1 MRNTLGRNSQAPAG
15 NSGPCRPAE
24 SLQPP
29 LRRHAQCDD
38 LLLRPEHVVEL
49 QCTSPP
55 TVLVLVGRSAVRQER
70 VKEEEGAG
78 LERDSRDVAL
88 QQLVILPAARACEP
102 RLRSRAEQEGVGRT
116 SAICQSL
123 S

>member
-1 MRNTLGRNSQAPAG
+1 M
-15 NSGPCRPAE
+15 
-24 SLQPP
+24 
-29 LRRHAQCDD
+29 
-38 LLLRPEHVVEL
+38 EL

-102 RLRSRAEQEGVGRT
+102 RLQSRAEQEGVGRT
-116 SAICQSL
+116 SEICQSL